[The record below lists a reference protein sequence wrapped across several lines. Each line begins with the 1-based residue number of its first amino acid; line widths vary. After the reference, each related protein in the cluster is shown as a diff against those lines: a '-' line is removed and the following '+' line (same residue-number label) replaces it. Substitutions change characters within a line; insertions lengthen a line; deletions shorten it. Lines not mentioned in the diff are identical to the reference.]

1 MICNEPNKLKGSN
14 KMAKFNIEVELDYL
28 DEEQSIDEALRDEI
42 AHSLK
47 DIVTKKATEQV
58 LKNLST
64 TINELTES
72 LKEKVTN
79 EVDSFLGNTLA
90 DKVANMK
97 IPYKE
102 NSWSKEIEYI
112 PMSEF
117 VGMRYEEYLNR
128 KVFDYDGREARYSSD
143 RKLSINE
150 YLIKNYL
157 EKELTGKVSK
167 LIQDARNSAEKTVI
181 KTLEQNLQAQL
192 SADMIKR
199 LDIPAVIKNL
209 QAAQEK

>member
-1 MICNEPNKLKGSN
+1 
-14 KMAKFNIEVELDYL
+14 MAKFNIEVELDYL

-199 LDIPAVIKNL
+199 LDIPTIIKSL
-209 QAAQEK
+209 QEKATLLENKDGDY

>member
-1 MICNEPNKLKGSN
+1 
-14 KMAKFNIEVELDYL
+14 MAKFNIQVELDYL

-42 AHSLK
+42 AHSVK
-47 DIVTKKATEQV
+47 DIVTKKATDQV

-64 TINELTES
+64 TINELIES
-72 LKEKVTN
+72 LKEKVVN
-79 EVDSFLGNTLA
+79 EVDAFLGNTLA

-102 NSWSKEIEYI
+102 NSWSEKVEYI
-112 PMSEF
+112 PISEY
-117 VGMRYEEYLNR
+117 VGMRYEEFLNR
-128 KVFDYDGREARYSSD
+128 KVFDYDGREARYSGD

-150 YLIKNYL
+150 YLINKYL
-157 EKELTGKVSK
+157 EKELTGKVSE
-167 LIQDARNSAEKTVI
+167 LIQNTRKNAEETVI

-209 QAAQEK
+209 QAVQEK

>member
-1 MICNEPNKLKGSN
+1 
-14 KMAKFNIEVELDYL
+14 MAKFNIEVELDYL

-42 AHSLK
+42 AHSVK

-64 TINELTES
+64 TISELTES

-97 IPYKE
+97 IPYKK
-102 NSWSKEIEYI
+102 NSWSEEIKYI
-112 PMSEF
+112 PMTEF

-128 KVFDYDGREARYSSD
+128 KVFDYDGNEPRYSGD

-167 LIQDARNSAEKTVI
+167 LIQDARKNAEETVI

>member
-1 MICNEPNKLKGSN
+1 
-14 KMAKFNIEVELDYL
+14 MAKFNIEVELDYL